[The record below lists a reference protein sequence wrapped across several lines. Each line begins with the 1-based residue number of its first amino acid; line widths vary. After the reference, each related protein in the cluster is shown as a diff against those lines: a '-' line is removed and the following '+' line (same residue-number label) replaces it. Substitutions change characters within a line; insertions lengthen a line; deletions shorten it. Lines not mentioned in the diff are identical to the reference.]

1 MPRPRRAGLS
11 RLAAGALAALL
22 LLSALTWPV
31 VRDGLLPFDLPVTLW
46 LRGHAGPGWVGAARI
61 LNIGGS
67 LAVVVPVTLLG
78 VALLWRQRTQAA
90 VLLGGMTTAL
100 LLQLVLNAAVARPRP
115 TLLPH
120 LVAASGLAY
129 PSGHSTLAAALG
141 TLLSAAAW
149 RTRWRW
155 PVLALAALYAGLMGA
170 ARVVLGVHHP
180 SDVLAGWLLGVG
192 VGLLAASAGEGVS
205 G

>member
-1 MPRPRRAGLS
+1 MS
-11 RLAAGALAALL
+11 RTGFRLVLGALAALVL
-22 LLSALTWPV
+22 LAALTWPAV
-31 VRDGLLPFDLPVTLW
+31 SAGTLPFDLPVTLW
-46 LRGHAGPGWVGAARI
+46 LHRHAGPGWVAAARV
-61 LNIGGS
+61 LNVSGS
-67 LAVVVPVTLLG
+67 LAAVVPVTLLG
-78 VALLWRQRTQAA
+78 AAVLWRRMPLTAA
-90 VLLGGMTTAL
+90 ALLGGMTTGL

-120 LVAASGLAY
+120 LVAAPGLAY

-141 TLLSAAAW
+141 TLLSAAVW

-192 VGLLAASAGEGVS
+192 VGLLAASAGEGRNS
-205 G
+205 